1 MGQFKSLKKKVLEQL
16 DDTMTMNTE
25 QMIQDLFEELGRL
38 QEHLMANE
46 IQLQESL
53 EEAIDEFEV
62 SMSDIVK
69 FMSERGSDFF
79 RSFED
84 LEKFFITGL
93 LEGAQSEMESF
104 AAQNQ
109 DLAEHDHRKARYLGN
124 REEMLQACTNF
135 NEAHTILIQTKD
147 DYMQNQMN
155 GWMKTFF
162 EQHRE
167 TQYHRNRQR
176 INEIKSVTDECREE
190 IMATE
195 AAEYDE
201 EHDDGG
207 GGGRDYGN

>member
-16 DDTMTMNTE
+16 DDSMTMRAE
-25 QMIQDLFEELGRL
+25 QMIQELFEELDLL
-38 QEHLMANE
+38 QQHLMANE

-62 SMSDIVK
+62 SMSDIIK

-109 DLAEHDHRKARYLGN
+109 DLAEHDQRKARYLGN
-124 REEMLQACTNF
+124 REEMLAACTNF
-135 NEAHTILIQTKD
+135 NEAHIHLIQTKD

-162 EQHRE
+162 EGHRDK
-167 TQYHRNRQR
+167 QYHRNRQR
-176 INEIKSVTDECREE
+176 INEIKQVVDECKEE

-195 AAEYDE
+195 VADE
-201 EHDDGG
+201 DMD
-207 GGGRDYGN
+207 

>member
-1 MGQFKSLKKKVLEQL
+1 
-16 DDTMTMNTE
+16 MTMNTE
-25 QMIQDLFEELGRL
+25 RLIQQLLDELQQL
-38 QEHLMANE
+38 EQHLMANE

-53 EEAIDEFEV
+53 EDAIDEFEV
-62 SMSDIVK
+62 SMSEIVK

-135 NEAHTILIQTKD
+135 NEAHVQLIQTKD

-162 EQHRE
+162 EQHRDR
-167 TQYHRNRQR
+167 QYHRNRQR
-176 INEIKSVTDECREE
+176 INEIKIVTDECREE
-190 IMATE
+190 IMASE
-195 AAEYDE
+195 VVDE
-201 EHDDGG
+201 DMDHDDGG
-207 GGGRDYGN
+207 DRGY

>member
-1 MGQFKSLKKKVLEQL
+1 
-16 DDTMTMNTE
+16 MTQQVE
-25 QMIQDLFEELGRL
+25 QMIQELFDELGL
-38 QEHLMANE
+38 LEQHLMANE

-62 SMSDIVK
+62 QMSDIVK
-69 FMSERGSDFF
+69 FMAERGSDFF

-135 NEAHTILIQTKD
+135 NEAHIHLIQTKD
-147 DYMQNQMN
+147 DHMQSQMN
-155 GWMKTFF
+155 GWTKSFF
-162 EQHRE
+162 EEHRQR
-167 TQYHRNRQR
+167 QYHRNRQR
-176 INEIKSVTDECREE
+176 INEVKQVVDECREE
-190 IMATE
+190 ITATE
-195 AAEYDE
+195 AGEYDD
-201 EHDDGG
+201 EHDDAGD
-207 GGGRDYGN
+207 GRG

>member
-1 MGQFKSLKKKVLEQL
+1 
-16 DDTMTMNTE
+16 MTMNTE
-25 QMIQDLFEELGRL
+25 RMLQDLHEELELLL
-38 QEHLMANE
+38 QHLMANE

-62 SMSDIVK
+62 SMSDIIK

-135 NEAHTILIQTKD
+135 NEAHVQLIQTKD

-162 EQHRE
+162 EQHRDR
-167 TQYHRNRQR
+167 QYHRNRQR
-176 INEIKSVTDECREE
+176 IMEIKQINDECRDE
-190 IMATE
+190 IMASDSADYE
-195 AAEYDE
+195 AGDE
-201 EHDDGG
+201 D
-207 GGGRDYGN
+207 GGRD

>member
-1 MGQFKSLKKKVLEQL
+1 
-16 DDTMTMNTE
+16 MTQQVE
-25 QMIQDLFEELGRL
+25 QMIQELFDELGL
-38 QEHLMANE
+38 LEQHLMANE

-62 SMSDIVK
+62 QMSDIVK
-69 FMSERGSDFF
+69 FMAERGSDFF

-109 DLAEHDHRKARYLGN
+109 DIEHDQRKAKYLGS

-135 NEAHTILIQTKD
+135 NEAHIHLIQTKD
-147 DYMQNQMN
+147 DYMQNQIN
-155 GWMKTFF
+155 NWMKHFF
-162 EQHRE
+162 EKHRDR
-167 TQYHRNRQR
+167 QYHRNRQR
-176 INEIKSVTDECREE
+176 INEIKQVVDECREE

-195 AAEYDE
+195 AAEYEE
-201 EHDDGG
+201 EHDGE
-207 GGGRDYGN
+207 GR

>member
-1 MGQFKSLKKKVLEQL
+1 MSIRA
-16 DDTMTMNTE
+16 E
-25 QMIQDLFEELGRL
+25 QMIQELFSELELL
-38 QEHLMANE
+38 QQHLMANE

-62 SMSDIVK
+62 SMSDIIK

-109 DLAEHDHRKARYLGN
+109 DLAEHDQRKARYLGN

-135 NEAHTILIQTKD
+135 NEAHVQLIQTKD

-162 EQHRE
+162 ESHRDR
-167 TQYHRNRQR
+167 QYHRNRQR
-176 INEIKSVTDECREE
+176 INEIKMVTDECREE
-190 IMATE
+190 IMQSE
-195 AAEYDE
+195 VVDE
-201 EHDDGG
+201 DMDHDDG
-207 GGGRDYGN
+207 